1 MAPGGQPI
9 FTPRV
14 TSAKPGSIALHV
26 TNVDPVAGGFHDFKI
41 GPERGVVWASTPA
54 LRPGEAGVLRL
65 SDVAPGTYTFWCNIL
80 RHWDFGMVGT
90 LTVAP

>member
-1 MAPGGQPI
+1 MDSGHGGVNRGENRQGRKPADAGPG
-9 FTPRV
+9 
-14 TSAKPGSIALHV
+14 
-26 TNVDPVAGGFHDFKI
+26 VDPVAGGFHDFKI

-65 SDVAPGTYTFWCNIL
+65 SDVPPGTYTFWCNIL